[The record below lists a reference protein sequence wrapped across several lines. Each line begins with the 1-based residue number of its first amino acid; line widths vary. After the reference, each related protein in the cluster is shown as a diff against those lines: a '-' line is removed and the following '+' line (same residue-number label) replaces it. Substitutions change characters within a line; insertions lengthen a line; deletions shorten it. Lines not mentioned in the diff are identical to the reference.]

1 MKTTTK
7 LAKFILWAL
16 TLVLAYAVTYL
27 IDTIPLAKAF
37 FGLHAIIG
45 GALLVTLLLIC
56 AFGKEVALNQFG
68 KILIRVLRFVVA
80 MVITCIISYIATLVV
95 TVDFFVAYLLMTL
108 GQSMFN
114 VEYIEGTAFADL
126 KDKFSNFKLF
136 SSKGKHG
143 VSKFGKLNPF
153 AKKEPESK
161 PDSVVVVDEEPIDY
175 ENAEEFE
182 QV

>member
-1 MKTTTK
+1 MMKTK

-37 FGLHAIIG
+37 FYLHAIIG

-56 AFGKEVALNQFG
+56 AFGKEVALNHLSKF
-68 KILIRVLRFVVA
+68 LIRVLRFVVA
-80 MVITCIISYIATLVV
+80 MAITCIICYAATLIIP
-95 TVDFFVAYLLMTL
+95 VDFFAAYLLMTF

-114 VEYIEGTAFADL
+114 VEYIEEITIPDFKEKL
-126 KDKFSNFKLF
+126 PKFKLF
-136 SSKGKHG
+136 SFKGKNG
-143 VSKFGKLNPF
+143 VSKSGNFDKS
-153 AKKEPESK
+153 AETSPESE
-161 PDSVVVVDEEPIDY
+161 SVTVIEEEPIDY
-175 ENAEEFE
+175 EDAEEFE

>member
-1 MKTTTK
+1 MKTTK

-56 AFGKEVALNQFG
+56 AFGKEVALNQLG
-68 KILIRVLRFVVA
+68 KFLIRVLRFVVA
-80 MVITCIISYIATLVV
+80 MVITGIISYAATLVIP
-95 TVDFFVAYLLMTL
+95 VDFFVAYLLMTL

-114 VEYIEGTAFADL
+114 VEYIEEIGFPDF
-126 KDKFSNFKLF
+126 KGKFSNFKLF
-136 SSKGKHG
+136 STKGKHG
-143 VSKFGKLNPF
+143 VSKFGGFGKS
-153 AKKEPESK
+153 AKTEPESE
-161 PDSVVVVDEEPIDY
+161 SVVVVDEEPVDY
-175 ENAEEFE
+175 QDAEEFE
-182 QV
+182 KV